1 MYGHAGHREEID
13 RYFLVTAVLLVACL
27 LGATWFL
34 AGTHRRR
41 PWDALP
47 FVLSP
52 VLLATVLVNWDLLA
66 VLFTAGALWGWSRG
80 RPGFAA

>member
-1 MYGHAGHREEID
+1 MQEVD
-13 RYFLVTAVLLVACL
+13 DYFLVTGVLLALCL

-34 AGTHRRR
+34 VGAHRDR

-52 VLLATVLVNWDLLA
+52 VLLLTGLVNWDLLA
-66 VLFTAGALWGWSRG
+66 VLFVAGALWAVVRG
-80 RPGFAA
+80 ADPC